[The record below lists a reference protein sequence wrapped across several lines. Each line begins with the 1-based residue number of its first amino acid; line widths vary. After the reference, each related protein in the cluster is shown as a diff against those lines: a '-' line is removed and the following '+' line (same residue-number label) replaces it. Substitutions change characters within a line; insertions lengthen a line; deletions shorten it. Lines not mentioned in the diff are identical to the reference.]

1 MGRRGLELRGALQPL
16 FVAGALD
23 DLVTLAEADA
33 CSLDS
38 VLFPQLRD
46 LVLEL
51 RVLVGESRIVL
62 LAEDTQK
69 LSPPLGQ
76 RFDLGSDVIESS
88 HAYLNEFD
96 GRRIPV
102 RSGSECAGFVPFA
115 ERLRGLDER
124 LRSGRAQAVAVPGD
138 ADHAAGN

>member
-1 MGRRGLELRGALQPL
+1 LELRCALQPL

-23 DLVTLAEADA
+23 DLVALAETDA
-33 CSLDS
+33 SSLDS

-51 RVLVGESRIVL
+51 RVLVGESRVVL
-62 LAEDTQK
+62 LAEDTEK
-69 LSPPLGQ
+69 LCPPLGQ
-76 RFDLGSDVIESS
+76 RFDLGSDVIQCS

-102 RSGSECAGFVPFA
+102 
-115 ERLRGLDER
+115 D
-124 LRSGRAQAVAVPGD
+124 QAAIVPGS
-138 ADHAAGN
+138 